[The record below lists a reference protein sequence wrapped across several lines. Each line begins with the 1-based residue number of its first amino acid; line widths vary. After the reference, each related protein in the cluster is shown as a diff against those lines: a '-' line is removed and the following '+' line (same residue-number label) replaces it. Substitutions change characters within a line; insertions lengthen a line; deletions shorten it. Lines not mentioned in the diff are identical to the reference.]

1 MNPSMQVDGKRIYRR
16 LLGHVVPYWRI
27 AALAVLS
34 MVVLAITQPALAA
47 LLKPTFD
54 GSFVEKDLDT
64 VALMAVLLVV
74 LFAVRGASGYLSALA
89 MAAVA
94 SHLVRDLR
102 EAMFARLVALP
113 SSTLNLSTPGKLVS
127 KITYDATQLADA
139 STHVVKILIEDTVV
153 VIGLIA
159 VMLHANWKLT
169 LGVML
174 TAPVVIAVV
183 RYFTQRLRDVA
194 FELQRLMGLA
204 THVVQENLEGQKVVR
219 SFGAQAHAQGNF
231 SQVANRLRQYEVK
244 FTSAASIIA
253 PIAQLVTSVGL
264 AAMLYLAAREA
275 ANDAMTVGTFA
286 SFFAAMG
293 LLFSPI
299 KRLTSVN
306 ARLQRGIAA
315 ASSVFALIDE
325 AAEPDQGTRRIERA
339 RGGIEF
345 RHVEFRYAVSD
356 AAALRGIDLDIA
368 AGERIAFVGPSGS
381 GKSTVANL
389 IPRFYQP
396 DSGQILLDGVD
407 IRELAL
413 DSLREQ
419 VALVS
424 QEVVLFEGSVR
435 ENIAY
440 GPLADKGEAA
450 LWNAIDAAHARAFLE
465 ALPDGLDTQVGQHG
479 VRLSGGQRQR
489 LAIARAF
496 LKDAPIL
503 ILDEATSALDNES
516 EREIKR
522 ALSQLSSGRTT
533 IVIAHRL
540 SSIEN
545 ADRIVVMEDGR
556 IVETGTHD
564 ELVSRNGLYSRLYRF
579 QFDRGHGEASLPT
592 SADQ

>member
-1 MNPSMQVDGKRIYRR
+1 MPVDGKRIYLR
-16 LLGHVVPYWRI
+16 LLRHVLPYWRI
-27 AALAVLS
+27 GAIAVLA

-54 GSFVEKDLDT
+54 GSFVDKDLDT

-74 LFAVRGASGYLSALA
+74 LFAIRGASGYVSALA

-94 SHLVRDLR
+94 SRLVRDLR

-113 SSTLNLSTPGKLVS
+113 SSTLNVSTPGKLVS
-127 KITYDATQLADA
+127 KVTYDATQLSDA
-139 STHVVKILIEDTVV
+139 ATHVVKILVEDTVV
-153 VIGLIA
+153 VIGLLI
-159 VMLHANWKLT
+159 VMLNANWKLT

-183 RYFTQRLRDVA
+183 RYFTRRLRDVA

-219 SFGAQAHAQGNF
+219 SFGAQAHARDRF
-231 SQVANRLRQYEVK
+231 AQVANRLRQYEVK
-244 FTSAASIIA
+244 FTAAASIIA
-253 PIAQLVTSVGL
+253 PIAQFVTAIGL

-275 ANDAMTVGTFA
+275 ADDSMTVGTFA

-325 AAEPDQGTRRIERA
+325 AAEPDTGTRRIERA
-339 RGGIEF
+339 QGRIEF
-345 RHVEFRYAVSD
+345 QGVEFRYAASD

-389 IPRFYQP
+389 IPRFYAP
-396 DSGQILLDGVD
+396 DSGRILLDGVD
-407 IRELAL
+407 LRELAL
-413 DSLREQ
+413 DSLRAQ

-424 QEVVLFEGSVR
+424 QEVVLFEGTVR

-450 LWNAIDAAHARAFLE
+450 LRAAIDAAHARAFIE
-465 ALPDGLDTQVGQHG
+465 ALPLGLDTQVGQHG

-496 LKDAPIL
+496 LKNAPVL
-503 ILDEATSALDNES
+503 ILDEATSSLDNES

-522 ALSQLSSGRTT
+522 ALSELSAGRTT

-545 ADRIVVMEDGR
+545 ADRIVVMEDGQ
-556 IVETGTHD
+556 IVDTGTHD
-564 ELVSRNGLYSRLYRF
+564 QLVARNGLYTRLYRF
-579 QFDRGHGEASLPT
+579 QFDRAPGEAPRPA
-592 SADQ
+592 SAG